1 MIICGIDEAGRGC
14 LAGSLFV
21 AGVACKEAMLKNGLN
36 QNLIKMGIKDSKKI
50 SKKTRYALESRL
62 NEVAHLRAFVVEKT
76 ASEIDTKGLS
86 ACLKEAL
93 EEIIKSVVKQA
104 CDNDLCGEK
113 VQEKRV
119 QNPQNPQNLKT
130 PQNPQ
135 FLENPQNQQILQKAQ
150 NLSAQKSQTPQ
161 NPPKNQNPQEIR
173 FYFDGN
179 STFGASVANALRQAN
194 IAQPHDI
201 NATLECVIKGDEK
214 IPLIS
219 CASIYAKCAKDTQ
232 SAKLAKIYPQYDF
245 ATNAGY
251 GTKSHID
258 SIKKH
263 GLSPAH
269 RASFCVKFIDNG
281 ESKSRG
287 DSRQFSYF
295 AKSSNTKNLASQN
308 LAIIKSSDTDS
319 NNLDSKII
327 KPKQNLK
334 SIKCA
339 KNAGF

>member
-21 AGVACKEAMLKNGLN
+21 AGVACKEAVLKNGLN
-36 QNLIKMGIKDSKKI
+36 QNLIKMGIKDSKKL

-76 ASEIDTKGLS
+76 ANEIDTKGLS

-93 EEIIKSVVKQA
+93 EEIIKGVIKWA
-104 CDNDLCGEK
+104 YDNDLCGEK
-113 VQEKRV
+113 AQEKRV
-119 QNPQNPQNLKT
+119 QNLQNLQNLEKPHNPPNPQNLAK
-130 PQNPQ
+130 PQALQNLQNPQ

-150 NLSAQKSQTPQ
+150 NLSVQKSQNLPAQKPQTPQ
-161 NPPKNQNPQEIR
+161 NPPKNQNPQNIR

-179 STFGASVANALRQAN
+179 STFGASVASALNHAN

-214 IPLIS
+214 VALIS

-232 SAKLAKIYPQYDF
+232 SANLAKIYPQYDF

-269 RASFCVKFIDNG
+269 RASFCAKFIDNG

-295 AKSSNTKNLASQN
+295 AKN
-308 LAIIKSSDTDS
+308 
-319 NNLDSKII
+319 
-327 KPKQNLK
+327 
-334 SIKCA
+334 
-339 KNAGF
+339 

>member
-21 AGVACKEAMLKNGLN
+21 AGVACKEAVLKNGLN
-36 QNLIKMGIKDSKKI
+36 QNLIKMGIKDSKKL
-50 SKKTRYALESRL
+50 SKKKRYALESKL
-62 NEVAHLRAFVVEKT
+62 NEVAYLRAFVVEKT

-93 EEIIKSVVKQA
+93 EEIIKSVVKKA
-104 CDNDLCGEK
+104 YDNDLCGEK
-113 VQEKRV
+113 VQEMRG
-119 QNPQNPQNLKT
+119 QNPRNPQNLET
-130 PQNPQ
+130 PQNLAKPQ
-135 FLENPQNQQILQKAQ
+135 ALQNLQNPQLLENPQNQQILQKAQ
-150 NLSAQKSQTPQ
+150 NLSVQKSQNLPAQKSQTPQ
-161 NPPKNQNPQEIR
+161 NPPKNQNPQNIR

-179 STFGASVANALRQAN
+179 STFGASVASALNHAN

-232 SAKLAKIYPQYDF
+232 SANLAKIYPQYDF

-269 RASFCVKFIDNG
+269 RASFCAKFIDNG
-281 ESKSRG
+281 ESKSCG

-295 AKSSNTKNLASQN
+295 AKSSNTK
-308 LAIIKSSDTDS
+308 I
-319 NNLDSKII
+319 
-327 KPKQNLK
+327 
-334 SIKCA
+334 
-339 KNAGF
+339 